1 MRGRLDEYMIDFHEH
16 GLLNPKETALRTS
29 LRIAPNSE
37 ALIVAI
43 CEAGKCKAAEGYQQA

>member
-1 MRGRLDEYMIDFHEH
+1 MIDFHEH

-29 LRIAPNSE
+29 LPNAPNLE

-43 CEAGKCKAAEGYQQA
+43 CEAEKCKGAEGYQQA